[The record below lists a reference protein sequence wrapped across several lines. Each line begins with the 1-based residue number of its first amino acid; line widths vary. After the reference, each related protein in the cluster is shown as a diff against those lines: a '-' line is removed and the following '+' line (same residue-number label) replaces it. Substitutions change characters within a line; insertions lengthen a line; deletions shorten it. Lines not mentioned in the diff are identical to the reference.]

1 MCTSVSIPLAL
12 SSNYPAWCIL
22 KIELQMQMLFY
33 LIEED
38 LQWLHNEYN
47 QDYEGIVRGRTTDAV
62 KVIATFLQQT
72 YEVHQFRR

>member
-1 MCTSVSIPLAL
+1 
-12 SSNYPAWCIL
+12 
-22 KIELQMQMLFY
+22 MQMLFY